1 MKDMKNFLAILIVL
15 VTSSCIAQDS
25 VMAKVMEKDG
35 RMIRY
40 KVNKMMFVSYCNCDS
55 IPENKKMF
63 DALKRG
69 STFMIPKSRFDSLLL
84 EAKPVRRKDGY

>member
-1 MKDMKNFLAILIVL
+1 MKLLFLILF
-15 VTSSCIAQDS
+15 SSAAYSQDS
-25 VMAKVMEKDG
+25 VEAKVMEKDG

-55 IPENKKMF
+55 IPEKKKMF

-69 STFMIPKSRFDSLLL
+69 STFMIPKKRFDSLLL
-84 EAKPVRRKDGY
+84 EARPVRKKDGY

>member
-1 MKDMKNFLAILIVL
+1 MKLLFIILF
-15 VTSSCIAQDS
+15 SSGAAYSQDS
-25 VMAKVMEKDG
+25 VQAKVMEKDG

-55 IPENKKMF
+55 IPGKKEMF

-84 EAKPVRRKDGY
+84 DAKPVRRRNLQN